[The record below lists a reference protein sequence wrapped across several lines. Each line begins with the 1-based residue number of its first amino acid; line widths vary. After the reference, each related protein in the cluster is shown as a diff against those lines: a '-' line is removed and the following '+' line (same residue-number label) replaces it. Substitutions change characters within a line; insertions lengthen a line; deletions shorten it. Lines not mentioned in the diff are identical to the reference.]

1 MTNKEKNEAIA
12 KAFGIEQRAALKG
25 TVNAAVRKL
34 PGGNELLDAIEAT
47 NAARNHADRARA
59 RDRVVAIDAALN
71 RFEEIREAMERYV
84 YRKAG
89 IPDES

>member
-1 MTNKEKNEAIA
+1 MEYKKKIDAIC
-12 KAFGIEQRAALKG
+12 KAFGVAPRSNLPK

-47 NAARNHADRARA
+47 NAARNHAHRAKA
-59 RDRVVAIDAALN
+59 QDRVVAIDAALN

-89 IPDES
+89 VENE

>member
-12 KAFGIEQRAALKG
+12 KAFSIEQRAALKG
-25 TVNAAVRKL
+25 TTNAAVRKL
-34 PGGNELLDAIEAT
+34 PGGNELLDAIVAT
-47 NAARNHADRARA
+47 NAARNHAHAARA
-59 RDRVVAIDAALN
+59 QDRVVAIDAALN

-84 YRKAG
+84 FRKAG